1 MGNLWVDVNEL
12 GSTYAESQY
21 AYDAVQTAS
30 YLLWGMS
37 GRKYSG
43 ITTVTE
49 RYVSSYDPY
58 IRTGAS
64 MLTYSPTLVR
74 GNVENIRLNG
84 SGPYQQDD
92 FSGDGTSASTRVRL
106 RGRKVIR
113 VLPSR
118 ALYNSCYTRG

>member
-1 MGNLWVDVNEL
+1 MSNLWVDVNEL

-21 AYDAVQTAS
+21 AYDAVKTAS

-43 ITTVTE
+43 VTTVTE

-74 GNVENIRLNG
+74 GNVENIR
-84 SGPYQQDD
+84 
-92 FSGDGTSASTRVRL
+92 TH
-106 RGRKVIR
+106 
-113 VLPSR
+113 
-118 ALYNSCYTRG
+118 